1 MGNSSA
7 TVIAGPMPGSTPT
20 AVPSS
25 TPITA
30 YIRFIGV
37 AASAKPCSS
46 QLKLSMSENP
56 VQNACGQRDSEPGI
70 ERVEAA
76 DRQHDADNEIENV
89 SLAAENRC
97 GPGEQQGPGDRPAQR
112 DYEHDHRH
120 EQPDEQSHSA
130 PVGRRAR
137 IDVLAP
143 LLLTGRAARN

>member
-1 MGNSSA
+1 
-7 TVIAGPMPGSTPT
+7 MPGRTPT

-30 YIRFIGV
+30 YSRFIGV

-70 ERVEAA
+70 ERVETA
-76 DRQHDADNEIENV
+76 DRQHDADQKIENV

-97 GPGEQQGPGDRPAQR
+97 GPGEQQSLGDRPTQR
-112 DYEHDHRH
+112 HQEHDNGHA
-120 EQPDEQSHSA
+120 QPD
-130 PVGRRAR
+130 
-137 IDVLAP
+137 
-143 LLLTGRAARN
+143 

>member
-7 TVIAGPMPGSTPT
+7 TVIAGPIPGSTPT

-56 VQNACGQRDSEPGI
+56 VQNACGQRDSEPRI
-70 ERVEAA
+70 KRVETA
-76 DRQHDADNEIENV
+76 DRQHDADQKIENV

-97 GPGEQQGPGDRPAQR
+97 GPGEQQGSGDRPTQR
-112 DYEHDHRH
+112 YHQHDHRH
-120 EQPDEQSHSA
+120 EQPDEHSHSG
-130 PVGRRAR
+130 PGSRRAS
-137 IDVLAP
+137 
-143 LLLTGRAARN
+143 